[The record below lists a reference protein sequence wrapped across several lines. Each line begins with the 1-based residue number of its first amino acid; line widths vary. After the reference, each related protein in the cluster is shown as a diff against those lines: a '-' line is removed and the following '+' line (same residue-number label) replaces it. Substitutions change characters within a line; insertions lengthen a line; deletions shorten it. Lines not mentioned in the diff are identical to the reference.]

1 MDYGAFPPEF
11 NSARMY
17 AGPGASPMVAAA
29 AAWDALAG
37 ELRSAAT
44 SYGSV
49 IETVTSGPWVG
60 PSATAMASA
69 AAPYV
74 AWMSATAAQAETAG
88 MQAKAVA
95 GAFDAA
101 FGMTVPPP
109 VIALNRA
116 QVMMLAATNFFGQ
129 NTAAIA
135 ALETEYA
142 EMWAQDAAAM
152 YTYAANATTATSS
165 VTPFTAAPETTSS
178 SGLAAQSGAQ
188 AAAAST
194 GGVQSTL
201 SQLITAVPNALQSLV
216 SPGASLAAAENPLA
230 GLLGGGSADAVSAG
244 GLFGGIDGGTLV
256 DSVAAQYA
264 TYPGLFGLFMGVN
277 ALGPLMNP
285 GLWSQLS
292 AQAAATTAAE
302 GAAAAAQGAAQG
314 AAAGF
319 GGFGGMGAIPGLGQA
334 ATVGGLSVPAA
345 SWGYAANGPAA
356 MLGGMPLGAP
366 IGAVDPNLAA
376 GLGMPM
382 LMGGGGRG
390 AAGAAGSNKY
400 GLPLP
405 SVMTRP
411 PAAGYGPAAGG
422 PSTPA
427 YPVPAGFP
435 VNGQAPPGYQPAI
448 VYVPTNGHAASN

>member
-1 MDYGAFPPEF
+1 
-11 NSARMY
+11 
-17 AGPGASPMVAAA
+17 
-29 AAWDALAG
+29 
-37 ELRSAAT
+37 
-44 SYGSV
+44 
-49 IETVTSGPWVG
+49 
-60 PSATAMASA
+60 
-69 AAPYV
+69 
-74 AWMSATAAQAETAG
+74 
-88 MQAKAVA
+88 
-95 GAFDAA
+95 
-101 FGMTVPPP
+101 
-109 VIALNRA
+109 
-116 QVMMLAATNFFGQ
+116 MMLAATNFFGQ

-178 SGLAAQSGAQ
+178 SALAAQSGAQ

-302 GAAAAAQGAAQG
+302 GAAAAAAAQG